1 MHASNYPADNYLI
14 VIFSEEIFQTISRAV
29 DRGRW
34 WSVSTEVVARVMVD
48 NSVTEE
54 RPGLEILEQRDII
67 ARGHEEQR

>member
-1 MHASNYPADNYLI
+1 M
-14 VIFSEEIFQTISRAV
+14 

-54 RPGLEILEQRDII
+54 RPGLEILEQSDII